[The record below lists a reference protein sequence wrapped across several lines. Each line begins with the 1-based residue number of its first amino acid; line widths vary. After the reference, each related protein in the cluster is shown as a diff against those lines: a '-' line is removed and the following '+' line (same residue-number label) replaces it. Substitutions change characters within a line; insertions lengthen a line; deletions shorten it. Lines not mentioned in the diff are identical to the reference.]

1 MGPKEKIKEMEMRRD
16 EIWKA
21 IPLIHK
27 EFDALGDKRA
37 EKSDESTRLE
47 WRLSEH
53 MGKIAQRSTY
63 EGWTGWWAP
72 STSTPTIQQQK
83 VDFENEAAALE
94 TEIAA
99 NEREREELDAAW
111 NAKREELEDILKELE
126 SLRNTAQLY
135 RLPN

>member
-21 IPLIHK
+21 IPLKHK
-27 EFDALGDKRA
+27 ELDALGDKLA
-37 EKSDESTRLE
+37 EKSDESTRLND
-47 WRLSEH
+47 RLSEH
-53 MGKIAQRSTY
+53 MRKITQRSTY
-63 EGWTGWWAP
+63 EGWTGWWAA
-72 STSTPTIQQQK
+72 STSMPTIQQQK

-126 SLRNTAQLY
+126 SLGNTAQLY